1 MTYGKRKKNHAVV
14 ISFFSRGFHN
24 RAGQR
29 APTPAPTPTLPTME
43 KRGGH
48 WQKFLQKLMC
58 FLREIK
64 EAPAT
69 GMYEA
74 VHIVH
79 GQGLWLGHDIE
90 VETPPGALGF
100 FRYGAQSPLRLPRAA
115 YHNAA
120 SHPDPPTDSES
131 LGLGLGTPFGCRHP
145 LVTGLP
151 LSPGSSSKRGR
162 GCQMGPR
169 GYTNLAPSPACAR
182 ASAQRYVS

>member
-29 APTPAPTPTLPTME
+29 ALIPAPTPTLPTME

-58 FLREIK
+58 FLKKKK

-79 GQGLWLGHDIE
+79 GQGLCLGHDIK
-90 VETPPGALGF
+90 VETLPGALGF
-100 FRYGAQSPLRLPRAA
+100 FRHGARSPLRLPRAA
-115 YHNAA
+115 YRNAA
-120 SHPDPPTDSES
+120 SHPDPPPDSES
-131 LGLGLGTPFGCRHP
+131 LGLRAGNPIWLQTP
-145 LVTGLP
+145 TGDWAAP
-151 LSPGSSSKRGR
+151 LSRVKF
-162 GCQMGPR
+162 
-169 GYTNLAPSPACAR
+169 
-182 ASAQRYVS
+182 